1 MSFFLNLRIARKLV
15 AGFAVL
21 VALVGGVSA
30 FTVARVSFL
39 DQSAEWTTHTYGVL
53 GGLDDALLGI
63 VNQETGLRGFLVAG
77 KEEFLAQYKNGL
89 EQYNSALDRKSEV
102 KGKGVSVR
110 LTLGG
115 GVIIKK
121 K

>member
-1 MSFFLNLRIARKLV
+1 MSCKCV
-15 AGFAVL
+15 AGFGGL
-21 VALVGGVSA
+21 GALVGGVSA

-77 KEEFLAQYKNGL
+77 KEEFLEPYKNGL
-89 EQYNSALDRKSEV
+89 EQYNSAFARVKELTSDNPAQQARLQELNRLDRKST
-102 KGKGVSVR
+102 R
-110 LTLGG
+110 LNSSH
-115 GVIIKK
+115 
-121 K
+121 